1 MVSRLR
7 ALEELR
13 IVQTLPQRLLLVF
26 EMLARRVVGAINRDP
41 HRMTTKGHKLYRS
54 VDEQT

>member
-26 EMLARRVVGAINRDP
+26 EMLARRVVGAINRYP
-41 HRMTTKGHKLYRS
+41 P
-54 VDEQT
+54 